1 MGREATS
8 EIATKAAFHAIRY
21 AQCWEDG
28 DVLLKA
34 LAPQP
39 HHTVVS
45 IASAGDN
52 TFSLLSQGPA
62 RVLAVDLSPA
72 QLACVA
78 LRKAAYQALSHVEL
92 LTLLGTFKSRK
103 PLGEARER
111 FYQRCRPLLPPQDQL
126 FWDHHRPLI
135 RLGIGHAGKF
145 ERYFQVFRERV
156 LPWVH
161 GPMTVAELVAPKSAP
176 ERRAFYRSRW
186 NTWRWQ
192 ALFRVFFSR
201 RVMGWLGRDPRFFD
215 HVAGSVS
222 DRILSRTE
230 DALTV
235 LDPSENP
242 YLHWILF
249 GEYRDVLPH
258 ALRIEQ
264 FEAIREHLDKL
275 ESRQMVLEALVAD
288 TPELKVDRWNLSDIF
303 EYMSPTTYASV
314 LDTLVAHSQP
324 GARLAYWNMLAPRQR
339 PEAMADRLAPLTAL
353 ARECFSLD
361 KAFFYSA
368 FVVEEVQAPPTP
380 TLER

>member
-1 MGREATS
+1 MMSGATS
-8 EIATKAAFHAIRY
+8 EIALKAAFHAIRY
-21 AQCWEDG
+21 AQCWEDA
-28 DVLLKA
+28 DMLVKA
-34 LAPQP
+34 LAPEG

-78 LRKAAYQALSHVEL
+78 LRKAAYQTLSHIEF

-103 PLGEARER
+103 PLGEAREK
-111 FYQRCRPLLPPQDQL
+111 FYQRCRPLLSADEQA

-135 RLGIGHAGKF
+135 RQGIGHAGKF

-161 GPMTVAELVAPKSAP
+161 GPLTIEELVAPKSAP
-176 ERRAFYRSRW
+176 ERREFYRTRW

-192 ALFRVFFSR
+192 ALFRLFFSR

-215 HVAGSVS
+215 HVAVSVS
-222 DRILSRTE
+222 ERILSRTE

-264 FEAIREHLDKL
+264 FDAIRENLHGL
-275 ESRQMVLEALVAD
+275 ETRLTGLEALVAD
-288 TPELKVDRWNLSDIF
+288 TPELRVDRWNLSDIF
-303 EYMSPTTYASV
+303 EYMSLPTYTS
-314 LDTLVAHSQP
+314 LLQTLVDHSQP

-339 PEAMADRLAPLTAL
+339 PETMADQLAPLTAL

-361 KAFFYSA
+361 KAFFYST
-368 FVVEEVQAPPTP
+368 FVVEEVQTP
-380 TLER
+380 